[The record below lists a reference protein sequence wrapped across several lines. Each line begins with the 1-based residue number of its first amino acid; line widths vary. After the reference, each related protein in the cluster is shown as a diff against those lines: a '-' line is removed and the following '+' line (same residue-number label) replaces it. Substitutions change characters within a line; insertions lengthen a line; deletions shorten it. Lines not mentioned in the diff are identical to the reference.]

1 MRNEIQSTFSTSKSK
16 NVRTAK
22 RKKKKRRRREKKKSR
37 RLAREKSNKRFR
49 PMDRWI
55 FMRIFMVRD
64 KRPILLRS
72 SRSASPRWWW
82 SAVFTVCFE
91 RKYNEFSGVAP
102 PANASGGAIHP
113 YRVTDF
119 SRGITRGY
127 RIVPRIH
134 ESAIVSIFPSIP
146 SPLLSPLCAF
156 VSSKCFLIFL
166 ARASACIMELVS
178 EKFPRMFFFSPLLD
192 FIFLL
197 LLFFFLDDVCNRDF
211 TERGRKTIVVVIFC
225 KHYCPRH
232 FFFWKS
238 FGKIVRKRIGIL
250 FLKG

>member
-22 RKKKKRRRREKKKSR
+22 RKKKKGGGGRKRKAGDSRERNLTNVFDRWTDGFSCEFSWSAIKGRFSSA
-37 RLAREKSNKRFR
+37 RLAPLLPDGGGRLF
-49 PMDRWI
+49 
-55 FMRIFMVRD
+55 
-64 KRPILLRS
+64 LRS
-72 SRSASPRWWW
+72 ALKGNITNSAALRPR
-82 SAVFTVCFE
+82 
-91 RKYNEFSGVAP
+91 R
-102 PANASGGAIHP
+102 NASGGAIHP

-197 LLFFFLDDVCNRDF
+197 LPFFFSFSTMFAIVISRNGEEKRSLLLFFANIIVRD
-211 TERGRKTIVVVIFC
+211 T
-225 KHYCPRH
+225 
-232 FFFWKS
+232 FFFGNRLEK
-238 FGKIVRKRIGIL
+238 L
-250 FLKG
+250 

>member
-1 MRNEIQSTFSTSKSK
+1 
-16 NVRTAK
+16 
-22 RKKKKRRRREKKKSR
+22 
-37 RLAREKSNKRFR
+37 
-49 PMDRWI
+49 
-55 FMRIFMVRD
+55 MRIFMVRD

-197 LLFFFLDDVCNRDF
+197 LLPFFFSTMFAIVIS
-211 TERGRKTIVVVIFC
+211 RKGEG
-225 KHYCPRH
+225 KRSLLL
-232 FFFWKS
+232 FFANI
-238 FGKIVRKRIGIL
+238 IVRDTFFLEIVWKNCKEKDWNPFFERMKKDDDKFGHNYVYSANIIL
-250 FLKG
+250 EEGEETFERR